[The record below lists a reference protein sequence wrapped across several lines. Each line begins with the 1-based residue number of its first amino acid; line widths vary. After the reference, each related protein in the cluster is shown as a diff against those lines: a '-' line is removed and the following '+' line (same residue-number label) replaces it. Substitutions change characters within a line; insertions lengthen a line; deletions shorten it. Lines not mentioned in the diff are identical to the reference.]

1 MTDQEKNEMFLRNE
15 KLIYWY
21 LEKHKLLFMIDELYD
36 IACIALASGI
46 NNFDKSMGIR
56 ETTFFV
62 KCISNSIAKYFQLQ
76 NIPKRKLKGKLL
88 SLDEPMP
95 GFDGLTFKET
105 VPDLSENVERKVELN
120 ELKDILN
127 KAINTLPES
136 EKDVILRYYGI
147 NRKNQNTVEI
157 AKGLNLSRAAISAR
171 KKRAVNKLKNELI
184 KMNYIDI
191 KF

>member
-62 KCISNSIAKYFQLQ
+62 KCISIALL
-76 NIPKRKLKGKLL
+76 NI
-88 SLDEPMP
+88 
-95 GFDGLTFKET
+95 FNFKIF
-105 VPDLSENVERKVELN
+105 LREN
-120 ELKDILN
+120 
-127 KAINTLPES
+127 
-136 EKDVILRYYGI
+136 
-147 NRKNQNTVEI
+147 
-157 AKGLNLSRAAISAR
+157 
-171 KKRAVNKLKNELI
+171 
-184 KMNYIDI
+184 
-191 KF
+191 

>member
-1 MTDQEKNEMFLRNE
+1 MY
-15 KLIYWY
+15 I
-21 LEKHKLLFMIDELYD
+21 
-36 IACIALASGI
+36 
-46 NNFDKSMGIR
+46 
-56 ETTFFV
+56 
-62 KCISNSIAKYFQLQ
+62 NSIAKYFQLQ

-120 ELKDILN
+120 ELKDVLN

-157 AKGLNLSRAAISAR
+157 AKDLNLSRAAISAR

>member
-76 NIPKRKLKGKLL
+76 SLPKRNPKCKIL
-88 SLDEPMP
+88 SLDEPIIE
-95 GFDGLTFKET
+95 FDNLTFKD
-105 VPDLSENVERKVELN
+105 VIPDLRESVEERVEIN
-120 ELKDILN
+120 ELR
-127 KAINTLPES
+127 E
-136 EKDVILRYYGI
+136 
-147 NRKNQNTVEI
+147 
-157 AKGLNLSRAAISAR
+157 
-171 KKRAVNKLKNELI
+171 
-184 KMNYIDI
+184 M
-191 KF
+191 

>member
-36 IACIALASGI
+36 IACIGLASGI
-46 NNFDKSMGIR
+46 NNFNKTMGIR
-56 ETTFFV
+56 ETTFFT

-76 NIPKRKLKGKLL
+76 NSYKRKLKGKLL
-88 SLDEPMP
+88 SLDEPMS

-120 ELKDILN
+120 ELKDVLN
-127 KAINTLPES
+127 KAIDILPSS
-136 EKDVILRYYGI
+136 EKEVILRYYGI
-147 NRKNQNTVEI
+147 NRKSQNTVEI
-157 AKGLNLSRAAISAR
+157 AKDLNLTRAAISAR